1 MRRPGGSAAYPHGD
15 DNRGKE
21 KAVNSNIEYGVLA
34 FATVLAG
41 SVSIDAA
48 MAKVAVIQAPSPAL
62 TRGSTF
68 AWEPITPGNVADGQ
82 PALNNDI
89 IEARLRSAIEAAL
102 IARGYRRATA
112 PAEADLIISYRLS
125 LEEQQEL
132 TLQQRGICGPRFG
145 CAAGGYDLHQAS
157 FTQGKLILDLKE
169 GRSGALVWR
178 AISDKRVK
186 AKDASQ
192 KKLDKALMTM
202 TKSLPAA

>member
-1 MRRPGGSAAYPHGD
+1 MNP
-15 DNRGKE
+15 
-21 KAVNSNIEYGVLA
+21 NIEYGVLA

-62 TRGSTF
+62 ARGSTF
-68 AWEPITPGNVADGQ
+68 AWEPVTPRNVGDSTAID
-82 PALNNDI
+82 NDI

-102 IARGYRRATA
+102 IARGYHRATA

-145 CAAGGYDLHQAS
+145 CAAGGYNLHQAS

>member
-15 DNRGKE
+15 DNRAKE
-21 KAVNSNIEYGVLA
+21 EAVNPNIEYGMLA

-41 SVSIDAA
+41 SLSIDAA
-48 MAKVAVIQAPSPAL
+48 MAKVAVIQAPSAAL
-62 TRGSTF
+62 ARGSTF
-68 AWEPITPGNVADGQ
+68 AWEPITPRNVADDHT
-82 PALNNDI
+82 ALNNDI
-89 IEARLRSAIEAAL
+89 IGARLRSAIEAAL
-102 IARGYRRATA
+102 IARGYHKATT
-112 PAEADLIISYRLS
+112 PAADLIISYRLS

-202 TKSLPAA
+202 TKSLPAV

>member
-15 DNRGKE
+15 DNRAKE
-21 KAVNSNIEYGVLA
+21 EAVNPNIEYGVLA

-62 TRGSTF
+62 ARGSTF
-68 AWEPITPGNVADGQ
+68 AWEPITPRNVGDS
-82 PALNNDI
+82 PAIDNDI

-125 LEEQQEL
+125 LEEQREL

-145 CAAGGYDLHQAS
+145 CAAGGYDLHQAT
-157 FTQGKLILDLKE
+157 FAQGKLILDLKE

>member
-1 MRRPGGSAAYPHGD
+1 M
-15 DNRGKE
+15 NTN
-21 KAVNSNIEYGVLA
+21 VEYGVLA

-48 MAKVAVIQAPSPAL
+48 LAKVAVIQTSSPAL
-62 TRGSTF
+62 ARGSTF
-68 AWEPITPGNVADGQ
+68 AWELVTPRNATD

-102 IARGYRRATA
+102 VARGYRKAAGT
-112 PAEADLIISYRLS
+112 AEANLIVAYSLS

-132 TLQQRGICGPRFG
+132 TLERRGICGPRFG

-157 FTQGKLILDLKE
+157 YMQGKLILDLKE

-178 AISDKRVK
+178 AISDKRVR

-192 KKLDKALMTM
+192 QKLDKALMTM
-202 TKSLPAA
+202 TKSLPAV

>member
-1 MRRPGGSAAYPHGD
+1 MRKSGGSAAYPHGD
-15 DNRGKE
+15 DNRAKE
-21 KAVNSNIEYGVLA
+21 EAVNPNIEYGVLA

-62 TRGSTF
+62 ARGSTF
-68 AWEPITPGNVADGQ
+68 AWEPVTPRNVGDSTAID
-82 PALNNDI
+82 NDI